1 MCTLALRAPVLLLAT
16 LAMPA
21 TGATLTWNNVNGDW
35 AVGGNWTPAGPPG
48 TGDIA
53 VVNVANPQLASDTT
67 ILGLNQ
73 GGGTVSGAGNL
84 TVTGSS
90 SWTGGSQSGTGST
103 TYSDTLAITGPGLKV
118 LVGGRTLNLQGTTT
132 WNGNTATSNNAIR
145 FWNGATINN
154 SGTFNDDNPFDS
166 FIEHNVGGPHAFNNI
181 GTFNKNAN
189 TTTLVDSGVA
199 FNNSGTVNVNNGVF
213 LPGGGGMSTGT
224 FNIADGAKLEFRNG
238 NHTLDGVTTSG
249 AGMFQISTE
258 NVGVDAIVTVNGG
271 THTTP
276 FLLSGSTMTGTD
288 ATFQGPATWTGGTIT
303 GVATTT
309 FANTLAMTGTATR
322 SISGGRTVHAGNTT
336 WTGNTGA
343 NNNIAI
349 SGGGTFTSSGTF
361 TDSNPFQS
369 SITTGSGGGTF
380 NNEGTYDKQS
390 ATTTAISTAFNNS
403 GTVNVDAG
411 LFLPGGGGT
420 SAGTFNIA
428 DGAKLEFRN
437 GNHTLN
443 NVTTS
448 GAGTLQIS
456 TDLVGADAVVT
467 VNGGTHTTPFLLSG
481 STMGGTDATFQ
492 GPVTWTGGA
501 ISGAA
506 ATTFTNDVAISGSGL
521 KVLSGGRTLNLQATT
536 TWSGNT
542 GNNNNAIRFWNGAT
556 INNHGTFN
564 DNNDFDSFIEHNVG
578 GPHTFNNVGTYNK
591 NADTVTTVDLGVTFN
606 NTGALNVNAGTFRTY
621 NAQDNQGT
629 ITTAAAATFVT
640 MVNADFQNHGILQGN
655 GTYDPQTGRA
665 VLNSG
670 EVRPGTA
677 GTVGALTIAGN
688 FTQAAAGTFDVDL
701 ASLTNFDTMDVV
713 GGNLALDGILHVSSL
728 GNYNPVLG
736 DRFTIITFDDGVVD
750 ASDLAGVFAN
760 LVSTGFAPGLQF
772 GVEYFAHS
780 VDLTVIAGPPVPAPP
795 AVWLL
800 GTGLAG
806 LLWRLRRHT

>member
-103 TYSDTLAITGPGLKV
+103 TYGDTLAISGPGLKV
-118 LVGGRTLNLQGTTT
+118 LVGSRTLNLQGTTT
-132 WNGNTATSNNAIR
+132 WNGNTASNNNAIR

-213 LPGGGGMSTGT
+213 LPGGGGTSTGIFT
-224 FNIADGAKLEFRNG
+224 IADGARLEFRNG

-258 NVGVDAIVTVNGG
+258 NI
-271 THTTP
+271 
-276 FLLSGSTMTGTD
+276 
-288 ATFQGPATWTGGTIT
+288 
-303 GVATTT
+303 
-309 FANTLAMTGTATR
+309 
-322 SISGGRTVHAGNTT
+322 
-336 WTGNTGA
+336 
-343 NNNIAI
+343 
-349 SGGGTFTSSGTF
+349 
-361 TDSNPFQS
+361 
-369 SITTGSGGGTF
+369 
-380 NNEGTYDKQS
+380 
-390 ATTTAISTAFNNS
+390 
-403 GTVNVDAG
+403 
-411 LFLPGGGGT
+411 
-420 SAGTFNIA
+420 
-428 DGAKLEFRN
+428 
-437 GNHTLN
+437 
-443 NVTTS
+443 
-448 GAGTLQIS
+448 
-456 TDLVGADAVVT
+456 GADAIVT

-521 KVLSGGRTLNLQATT
+521 KVLSGGRTLDLQATT

-578 GPHTFNNVGTYNK
+578 GPHNFNNIGTYNK
-591 NADTVTTVDLGVTFN
+591 NVDTVTTVDLGVTFN
-606 NTGALNVNAGTFRTY
+606 NAGALNVNAGTFRTY

-629 ITTAAAATFVT
+629 ITTAAAATFAT

-655 GTYDPQTGRA
+655 GTYDPQSGRA

-806 LLWRLRRHT
+806 LLWRARRRA

>member
-132 WNGNTATSNNAIR
+132 WSGNTATSNNAIR

-213 LPGGGGMSTGT
+213 LPGGGGTSTGIFT
-224 FNIADGAKLEFRNG
+224 IADGARLEFRNG

-258 NVGVDAIVTVNGG
+258 NI
-271 THTTP
+271 
-276 FLLSGSTMTGTD
+276 
-288 ATFQGPATWTGGTIT
+288 
-303 GVATTT
+303 
-309 FANTLAMTGTATR
+309 
-322 SISGGRTVHAGNTT
+322 
-336 WTGNTGA
+336 
-343 NNNIAI
+343 
-349 SGGGTFTSSGTF
+349 
-361 TDSNPFQS
+361 
-369 SITTGSGGGTF
+369 
-380 NNEGTYDKQS
+380 
-390 ATTTAISTAFNNS
+390 
-403 GTVNVDAG
+403 
-411 LFLPGGGGT
+411 
-420 SAGTFNIA
+420 
-428 DGAKLEFRN
+428 
-437 GNHTLN
+437 
-443 NVTTS
+443 
-448 GAGTLQIS
+448 
-456 TDLVGADAVVT
+456 GADAIVT

-521 KVLSGGRTLNLQATT
+521 KVLSGGRTLDLQATT

-542 GNNNNAIRFWNGAT
+542 GDNNNAIRFWNGAT

-578 GPHTFNNVGTYNK
+578 GPHNFNNIGTYNK

-629 ITTAAAATFVT
+629 ITTAAAATFAT

-655 GTYDPQTGRA
+655 GTYDPQSGRA

-688 FTQAAAGTFDVDL
+688 FTQAVAGTFDVDL
-701 ASLTNFDTMDVV
+701 ASLANFDTMDVV
-713 GGNLALDGILHVSSL
+713 GGNLSLDGILHVSSL

-806 LLWRLRRHT
+806 LLWRARRRA